1 VLHLSPIANAAI
13 VLFLALLTLTPV
25 KFPSSQAV
33 KKGERV
39 VILIA
44 AVLTFALIIGLDGPP
59 PALLVYAALVYP
71 LYHLVSSIAFFVRD
85 ELREEKFP

>member
-1 VLHLSPIANAAI
+1 M
-13 VLFLALLTLTPV
+13 PV

-33 KKGERV
+33 KKIERV

-44 AVLTFALIIGLDGPP
+44 ALLTFVLIINLDGPP
-59 PALLVYAALVYP
+59 PMLLVYAAAAYP
-71 LYHLVSSIAFFVRD
+71 LYHLISSIVIFVRD